1 MGLYIQAQIGDDKYI
16 LYPSEDQPVLL
27 DISSIENGEI
37 GELLGDLSQ
46 DFQIPAT
53 EEHNRFF
60 QHAFEVGH
68 QDIPGVYNS
77 VEVTLNN
84 EEQTLFQGSM
94 VLKEWDEAEGIYT
107 CSIESSIIN
116 LKDRLDGLEL
126 KRAPGWDA
134 YDHNYD
140 ISSWVATNTVQETG
154 FPTLDYFYPFVDY
167 GYDKDGR
174 SRFESNQEIQ
184 QGQRPTSTGQVY
196 QSNTT
201 PGQSSDLYGDT
212 FSLADR
218 NSLYYPN
225 AAGNL
230 EAAESIIT
238 SSPWFGEVSQ
248 SSYPLQGFIS
258 HPSTPLRIEQLKP
271 AIKLK
276 TCLDRVFELANL
288 MDVDGVLVDR
298 PGIPVTYEAPFLEM
312 QEDVFVLPNL
322 EGKEGI
328 VASTP
333 NVNDG
338 FIATQ
343 ANTAGVDVDSG
354 SSSTTNERDITQ
366 FTFGD
371 AAVTP
376 SFGSGGNLQGGTYVV
391 PNPGTYEFEF
401 SGGFTVTSTTLAMD
415 FLTTQFVINQAVLW
429 VNGVIMER
437 SQLEWITRDTP
448 DGAANKRDWSFTW
461 TGNLRVGDR
470 VEVGLISSKH
480 KGNRNAIVTTTD
492 WEFRTNQV
500 ANNWSASTVQLG
512 EQFMDTGALDFLKGV
527 IQKQNLV
534 VYKDKN
540 RRNHYIIRQYNDW
553 ILGGQLIEWSDIA
566 GPLVQSNLLAEQP
579 RQLLFADSETD
590 DRFNKI
596 EIDKPTGLT
605 YGAFEHV
612 SDDEGITDGDKD
624 IGDFFSP
631 LIPGALTYANDFS
644 KSSNPAFGGIPQLYE
659 FEDGEKKI
667 LDTGI
672 HIGYS
677 FMTSAPGKFYYADGE
692 KSIAYNDSVR
702 TLSNVSQ
709 DAKRNTNWSNAAY
722 ETIPQSGYD
731 LYWSQYINHL
741 YGNNNVK
748 VSTTVLLSPTDY
760 QDLNIQDTVHIN
772 GNDYLINKISGFNLT
787 EPAEVE
793 VELISYSNNFTNVYE
808 APTIRYVNPTDPDI
822 RTAIVGIKVV
832 GTRTVDGAQVP
843 WDIPVLQQS
852 MTQIRL
858 EGIAGS
864 SVTETLEVARLP
876 GYDLSASNFN
886 AVDLPAGV
894 TFVARDIAGGDIAFD
909 VTVVIQTEH
918 TFDYLELR
926 GEVDEI
932 VSGDQTVD
940 LNVTSNVAGLVVQNG
955 SISQFGE
962 IGTRSTF
969 RVYLSVPDTTKQVIL
984 STVTPVS
991 LPVGLDFVGRT
1002 DFGTGAEL
1010 IFSGLI
1016 TNVGGLAA
1024 VYDVVVTG
1032 TIEDVPAGVEIV
1044 THTVSFQEAAPYN
1057 FVSIAPTQIQY
1068 TGAVGEK
1075 HDFALNIAP
1084 FSGYETSTPWNFTD
1098 TAIIDDLTSIQDGY
1112 GVVLPIRLTTPGETD
1127 PITSTVFVN
1136 GRDGSLIGAQTFTNT
1151 ITIQA
1156 AGSTFNYGDR
1166 TTTVE
1171 ITGVPDA
1178 TGIFQLDVTPNEL
1191 FSFNDLMTL
1200 VFSANGEGIVYD
1212 SVSLVG
1218 GSLIANFIYTIGDA
1232 DNPDGRINHNN
1243 GVADMEDFSLKFI
1256 INNVGLDRATFS
1268 PGEFNLGY
1276 DANTAGTTIGQRTVT
1291 VTATNGAFSDPS
1303 QVTVSQNNT
1312 SETLPGVD
1320 YDTTTPVA
1328 DNGVITFDIT
1338 GEFPDYGGQHVVTID
1353 VSGAPV
1359 LAPATVGAFTQE
1371 RYYLPLTG
1379 GLLRTGFTANGTIDV
1394 IASGSSTA
1402 ITTVVDGWLNDATET
1417 YTNNTEGN
1425 GSADHVSSIG
1435 TTTGGRT
1442 AYWLMFG
1449 TGDRTTILDVLTIDQ
1464 SSLFSTTPATSASL
1478 RSLSPGISSAGGTAV
1493 FELVVNGAWN
1503 ANLTVATQDGEDE
1516 DNDTG
1521 SFDIDVGPVGNL
1533 PLLNVKGAYSPTFGG
1548 EGTHLI
1554 TLETGPEPIY
1564 FKPGGPSGA
1573 LPYTVL
1579 YSTTGPTYV
1588 IYIHARNTD
1597 GTDGALLIGNNVRQN
1612 QDNGG
1617 RLYTLPPGWSVT
1629 DNGLLSASTV
1639 KDTWTFY
1646 T

>member
-53 EEHNRFF
+53 EENNRFF

-94 VLKEWDEAEGIYT
+94 TLKEWDEAEGIYT
-107 CSIESSIIN
+107 CAIESSIIN

-126 KRAPGWDA
+126 QRAPGWDA
-134 YDHNYD
+134 YDHTYNMQA
-140 ISSWVATNTVQETG
+140 WERTNTVDELNYD
-154 FPTLDYFYPFVDY
+154 FLDYFYPVIDY
-167 GYDKDGR
+167 GYDDEGR
-174 SRFESNQEIQ
+174 SRFVSNEDIDS
-184 QGQRPTSTGQVY
+184 GQRPTSTGQVY
-196 QSNTT
+196 QSQTT
-201 PGQSSDLYGDT
+201 PGQAGDLYGDT
-212 FSLADR
+212 FNLADR
-218 NSLYYPN
+218 NALWYPN
-225 AAGNL
+225 SAGNL
-230 EAAESIIT
+230 EAAEKIIT

-271 AIKLK
+271 AIKLS

-298 PGIPVTYEAPFLEM
+298 PGVTVTYEAPFLDM
-312 QEDVFVLPNL
+312 QKDVFVLPNL
-322 EGKEGI
+322 DGKEGI
-328 VASTP
+328 IATTE
-333 NVNDG
+333 NVNDN
-338 FIATQ
+338 FVARQ
-343 ANTAGVDVDSG
+343 SNVAGINIDKGSTSG
-354 SSSTTNERDITQ
+354 TNETDITQ
-366 FTFGD
+366 YTFGD
-371 AAVTP
+371 GTVTQT
-376 SFGSGGNLQGGTYVV
+376 FGKSANLDTGTYVV
-391 PNPGTYEFEF
+391 PNPGTYEFSF
-401 SGGFTVTSTTLAMD
+401 TGGFTVTSTDLVDDA
-415 FLTTQFVINQAVLW
+415 FVTQFVTPQVVVWIND
-429 VNGVIMER
+429 VIVQRE
-437 SQLEWITRDTP
+437 QLERIVKQTPTGANNEREWDITY
-448 DGAANKRDWSFTW
+448 
-461 TGNLRVGDR
+461 TGNLKVGDR
-470 VEVGLISSKH
+470 VDVGLISARH
-480 KGNRNAIVTTTD
+480 KGHREVDVTMTD
-492 WEFRTNQV
+492 WEFQTGQV
-500 ANNWSASTVQLG
+500 AKDWTMTNVQLG
-512 EQFMDTGALDFLKGV
+512 RQFMDTSALDFLKGV
-527 IQKQNLV
+527 VQKQNLV
-534 VYKDKN
+534 IYKDKT

-553 ILGGQLIEWSDIA
+553 ILGGQLIEWSDRV
-566 GPLVQSNLLAEQP
+566 GPLVQSNLLSEQP
-579 RQLLFADSETD
+579 RTVVFADSESD
-590 DRFNKI
+590 DRFNK
-596 EIDKPTGLT
+596 ESIDKPTALPYAT
-605 YGAFEHV
+605 EKYD
-612 SDDEGITDGDKD
+612 STDTGITDGDTD
-624 IGDFFSP
+624 IGDFFAP
-631 LIPGALTYANDFS
+631 TIPGSPTRASDFE
-644 KSSNPAFGGIPQLYE
+644 KQTNPTVAGIPQMYE
-659 FEDGEKKI
+659 FDDNTKKI
-667 LDTGI
+667 IDTGI
-672 HIGYS
+672 HIGYT
-677 FMTSAPGKFYYADGE
+677 FCTSALGKFYYAVGDT
-692 KSIAYNDSVR
+692 SIAYNDVVR
-702 TLSNVSQ
+702 TLSNVNEER
-709 DAKRNTNWSNAAY
+709 KRNFNWKNEVSDG
-722 ETIPQSGYD
+722 TLPQSAYD

-741 YGNNNVK
+741 YENNNVK
-748 VSTTVLLSPTDY
+748 VSTTVLLSPSEY
-760 QDLNIQDTVHIN
+760 QTLNINDTVHIN

-787 EPAEVE
+787 EPAEVD

-808 APTIRYVNPTDPDI
+808 EPTIRYIDPTDPDI
-822 RTAIVGIKVV
+822 RTAIVGIQVI

-843 WDIPVLQQS
+843 WDIPVLQQD

-858 EGIAGS
+858 EGEFGT
-864 SVTETLEVARLP
+864 SVTETLRVARVP
-876 GYDLSASNFN
+876 GYDLSATNFN
-886 AVDLPAGV
+886 AVDLPSGV
-894 TFVARDIAGGDIAFD
+894 TFVPRDVAGGDIEFD
-909 VTVVIQTEH
+909 VTVVIQPEH

-926 GEVDEI
+926 GQVDEI

-940 LNVTSNVAGLVVQNG
+940 INVTSGTTGLVVQNG
-955 SISQFGE
+955 SISQFGA

-969 RVYLSVPDTTKQVIL
+969 RVYLSVPDTTMQVEVASIMI
-984 STVTPVS
+984 TS
-991 LPVGLDFVGRT
+991 LPVGLDFVSRT

-1016 TNVGGLAA
+1016 TNEGGVAA
-1024 VYDVVVTG
+1024 VYNVEITG
-1032 TIEDVPAGVEIV
+1032 TLESVGGGAEIV
-1044 THTVSFQEAAPYN
+1044 THTITFQEALAYQS
-1057 FVSIAPTQIQY
+1057 VSIAPSQIQY
-1068 TGAVGEK
+1068 TGAVGEQ
-1075 HDFALNIAP
+1075 HDFTLNIAP
-1084 FSGYETSTPWNFTD
+1084 ASGYETSTPWNFTD
-1098 TAIIDDLTSIQDGY
+1098 TAFANDLTSIQDGY
-1112 GVVLPIRLTTPGETD
+1112 GVVLPVRLTTPGETD
-1127 PITSTVFVN
+1127 PITSTVMVN
-1136 GRDGSLIGAQTFTNT
+1136 GRDASLIGATTFTNT
-1151 ITIQA
+1151 IMIQA

-1166 TTTVE
+1166 TLEVK
-1171 ITGVPDA
+1171 IVGVPDA
-1178 TGIFQLDVTPNEL
+1178 TGIFQLDVTPEEL
-1191 FSFNDLMTL
+1191 FSFNDLDTL
-1200 VFSANGEGIVYD
+1200 TFSAGGVGLVYD

-1218 GSLIANFIYTIGDA
+1218 NSLIVNFIYTIGSEDTDA
-1232 DNPDGRINHNN
+1232 TISHNN

-1276 DANTAGTTIGQRTVT
+1276 TAMTAGSTIGTQTVT
-1291 VTATNGAFSDPS
+1291 VTPTSGAFSDSS

-1312 SETLPGVD
+1312 SETLPGVN

-1359 LAPATVGAFTQE
+1359 LSPATVGAFTQE

-1394 IASGSSTA
+1394 IASSSQTA
-1402 ITTVVDGWLNDATET
+1402 ILPVDDEWLKDATET

-1425 GSADHVSSIG
+1425 GSADHVMSI
-1435 TTTGGRT
+1435 TTTTEART

-1449 TGDRTTILDVLTIDQ
+1449 TGDRTTILDYLTIDQ

-1521 SFDIDVGPVGNL
+1521 SFDIDVGPAGNL

-1629 DNGLLSASTV
+1629 DNGLLTASTT